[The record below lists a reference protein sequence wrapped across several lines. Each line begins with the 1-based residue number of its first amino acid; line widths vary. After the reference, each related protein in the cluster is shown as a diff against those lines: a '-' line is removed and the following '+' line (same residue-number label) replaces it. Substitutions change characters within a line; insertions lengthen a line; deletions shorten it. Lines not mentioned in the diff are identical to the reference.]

1 MMNDNVVKVK
11 DVLLLNERVF
21 SMIDVWPLKKSQKR
35 FLMYASYLT
44 IHMVIMYMNLFDE
57 FGNLEAMVDNIIDST
72 IATAT
77 YVILFIIRF
86 SKQMKRA
93 IVTVKQEIAESEF
106 NDEEEQRLYFKYH
119 RISDRFGRYAVST
132 TATIAVLWYLKPGLQ
147 LLKPSSEKRN
157 TTLEPYELPFRVHA
171 FLSYQDDLNNFLVMY
186 FYQFPL
192 MFIAMCHISSVSL
205 LLSLEMHVCSKF
217 SILSYRI
224 QTIPTKSGI
233 NLNKKIKEF
242 VNGHVQLISTA
253 NSINSALE
261 IFLLIE
267 LLQTSIRMAVLI
279 YMMLINPNGDL
290 VSAFT
295 YGLYIAIVTA
305 ILYLYSFIG
314 EHLSYESTKV
324 SEAYY
329 DTDWHNLSADNQ
341 KLLLLAMSSGRRTL
355 HVTAGKFYTF
365 SLNGFI
371 DIVRTSFGYV
381 SLLRALV

>member
-1 MMNDNVVKVK
+1 LSCAQDNVVKVK

-147 LLKPSSEKRN
+147 LLKPSS
-157 TTLEPYELPFRVHA
+157 
-171 FLSYQDDLNNFLVMY
+171 
-186 FYQFPL
+186 
-192 MFIAMCHISSVSL
+192 
-205 LLSLEMHVCSKF
+205 
-217 SILSYRI
+217 
-224 QTIPTKSGI
+224 GI
-233 NLNKKIKEF
+233 
-242 VNGHVQLISTA
+242 
-253 NSINSALE
+253 
-261 IFLLIE
+261 
-267 LLQTSIRMAVLI
+267 
-279 YMMLINPNGDL
+279 Y
-290 VSAFT
+290 
-295 YGLYIAIVTA
+295 
-305 ILYLYSFIG
+305 
-314 EHLSYESTKV
+314 
-324 SEAYY
+324 
-329 DTDWHNLSADNQ
+329 
-341 KLLLLAMSSGRRTL
+341 
-355 HVTAGKFYTF
+355 
-365 SLNGFI
+365 
-371 DIVRTSFGYV
+371 
-381 SLLRALV
+381 